1 MRISDWSSDV
11 CSSDLIAKDTQR
23 GEIVGLLLPTAAGAA
38 VSFFALSAYGRVPA
52 MLNFT
57 AGSANLLSACRTA
70 QIATVYT
77 SRRFIEKA
85 TLEAEAEA
93 LAAQVRRVYLEDLR
107 REIGLFAKLRGL
119 PPPSFQLGRASCRER
134 ECQYV

>member
-70 QIATVYT
+70 QVATVYT
-77 SRRFIEKA
+77 SRRFIEQAK
-85 TLEAEAEA
+85 LEAEAEA
-93 LAAQVRRVYLEDLR
+93 LTAQVRLVYLEDLR
-107 REIGLFAKLRGL
+107 SEIGLFAKLRG
-119 PPPSFQLGRASCRER
+119 QIGRAH
-134 ECQYV
+134 V

>member
-77 SRRFIEKA
+77 SRRFIEQAK
-85 TLEAEAEA
+85 LEAEAEA
-93 LAAQVRRVYLEDLR
+93 LAAQVRLVYLEDLR
-107 REIGLFAKLRGL
+107 SEIG
-119 PPPSFQLGRASCRER
+119 QIGRAH
-134 ECQYV
+134 V